1 MTELELLEKRIWRS
15 GLQDVLVGVVIFV
28 MALGVLAG
36 AVTKWNDPAGKPWFM
51 LVLGPIFVWVAWLM
65 ASGGRRQLAARTTRL
80 YLAAS
85 GDAKDVAWVHLTV
98 GSVNAM
104 KVHFIDGEITTVHG
118 GRKDLE
124 RMLAFMMQR
133 APGAIFGFGKEQLR
147 QYTER
152 VRTRQR

>member
-1 MTELELLEKRIWRS
+1 
-15 GLQDVLVGVVIFV
+15 
-28 MALGVLAG
+28 
-36 AVTKWNDPAGKPWFM
+36 
-51 LVLGPIFVWVAWLM
+51 
-65 ASGGRRQLAARTTRL
+65 
-80 YLAAS
+80 
-85 GDAKDVAWVHLTV
+85 
-98 GSVNAM
+98 
-104 KVHFIDGEITTVHG
+104 VHG

>member
-1 MTELELLEKRIWRS
+1 MTELELLETRIWRS

-65 ASGGRRQLAARTTRL
+65 ASGGRRKLEART
-80 YLAAS
+80 
-85 GDAKDVAWVHLTV
+85 
-98 GSVNAM
+98 
-104 KVHFIDGEITTVHG
+104 
-118 GRKDLE
+118 
-124 RMLAFMMQR
+124 QR